1 MQCQRSGQRWYAV
14 EIFLCHELHHV
25 IDNHSRDLQ
34 ASNCAKGMSI
44 KPGKATRSK
53 RQLFKT
59 FQKLTVKARS
69 IAAFLLPNLW
79 SRSHAAQRQILSNC
93 HYTERS
99 ALTKEGLSNFV

>member
-34 ASNCAKGMSI
+34 ASNCAKEITI

-59 FQKLTVKARS
+59 FQKLTVKAQS
-69 IAAFLLPNLW
+69 IAASSSLI
-79 SRSHAAQRQILSNC
+79 SGAV
-93 HYTERS
+93 
-99 ALTKEGLSNFV
+99 LTQHKGKYCQTVTTPRGVL